1 MNTDIKTERLLLTPL
16 QIEDSSLFHEINID
30 PYVKEYLWD
39 NEDISLGTV
48 ADILNNN
55 QRQFKKQNCGLW
67 KITTRESNA
76 VIGYSGLWYF
86 FDESQ
91 PQLIYV
97 LLKPFTKKGYAFE
110 AARAIIDY
118 AFKQLNFIYLLA
130 SMDEGHFSSQRLAM
144 RLGMEL
150 SLSKIVDG
158 KPTLFYKI
166 SRD

>member
-1 MNTDIKTERLLLTPL
+1 MNADIKTERLLLAPL

-30 PYVKEYLWD
+30 SYVKKYLWD
-39 NEDISLGTV
+39 DENISLETV
-48 ADILNNN
+48 ADILENN
-55 QRQFKKQNCGLW
+55 QRQFKKENCGLW
-67 KITTRESNA
+67 KVTTKESNA
-76 VIGYSGLWYF
+76 VIGYTGLWYF

-97 LLKPFTKKGYAFE
+97 LLKPYTGKGYASE
-110 AARAIIDY
+110 AASAIIDY
-118 AFKQLNFIYLLA
+118 AFNKLDFTYIIA
-130 SMDEGHFSSQRLAM
+130 STDASNFSSQRLAM

-150 SLSKIVDG
+150 SENKTVDG